1 MKEGKKGEQTKLDQ
15 QNEIMVKHSIRLS
28 DKKQRPNIKGS
39 ERQDKIK
46 EDPSWA
52 EKKGYNFTHNGACMQ
67 QGVREEKEE
76 GERCTE

>member
-52 EKKGYNFTHNGACMQ
+52 EKKG
-67 QGVREEKEE
+67 
-76 GERCTE
+76 